1 MENEDPQVRRLGELA
16 LDPGVTPTADRT
28 VVEIGLG
35 RVDGDN
41 GDPALAQHPVALP
54 EQLLEV
60 DVADVPRVVVAGD
73 HDERLARDLVQILA
87 SQLILVLEPEAREVP
102 GADDDVR
109 LELVDL
115 RDRAIEQGRLEVLLP
130 AVEV

>member
-1 MENEDPQVRRLGELA
+1 M
-16 LDPGVTPTADRT
+16 
-28 VVEIGLG
+28 VEIGLG
-35 RVDGDN
+35 RVDGDD

-73 HDERLARDLVQILA
+73 HDERLARDLVQVLA
-87 SQLILVLEPEAREVP
+87 RQLILVLEPEAREVAR
-102 GADDDVR
+102 ADHDVR

-130 AVEV
+130 AMEV